1 VEEGAKPERSANPS
15 EFVAGFLTGAL
26 AGAALAMLLTPK
38 TGEDLRAS
46 LSETARQLSNKVRDT
61 TDGLDDGLAP
71 ATPEA

>member
-1 VEEGAKPERSANPS
+1 
-15 EFVAGFLTGAL
+15 
-26 AGAALAMLLTPK
+26 MLLTPK

-61 TDGLDDGLAP
+61 TDGLDDGLSP